1 MDNEYQEVIRCLR
14 RMEHKDEARPKIAK
28 HYAAVY
34 EDLNIHELDNRNT
47 VVIYRGTRLGI
58 PQGARQTLLKI
69 LHLPHLGED
78 LTIKAANSRYY
89 WPDMVS
95 AI

>member
-1 MDNEYQEVIRCLR
+1 
-14 RMEHKDEARPKIAK
+14 MEHKDEARPKIAK

-34 EDLNIHELDNRNT
+34 EDLNVHELGNRNT
-47 VVIYRGTRLGI
+47 VVIYTRLVI
-58 PQGARQTLLKI
+58 PQGARKTLLKI

-95 AI
+95 AIKAKL